1 MSKAKRAMRDFS
13 HLKTRIEILGLVLS
27 LVGLAAILQPVSLFL
42 YSYGFYIL
50 VLGAAVSLLGGAIV
64 ESSSTGHVA
73 IRIISFFAIIIIIL
87 VLSILLAPLLVE

>member
-1 MSKAKRAMRDFS
+1 MSKVKPAKRDFS
-13 HLKTRIEILGLVLS
+13 VLKMRIELLGLVLS
-27 LVGLAAILQPVSLFL
+27 LAGLATILQPVSLSL

-73 IRIISFFAIIIIIL
+73 IRIVSFFAIIILIL